1 MNVVDLDATRK
12 IVLIGDFDKASDAV
26 SYMEFAKQ
34 SAASQVMPWLKPDKY
49 SFSII
54 TDENLPLLLE
64 KKDLEQYRK
73 FLVQN
78 LPGKF

>member
-1 MNVVDLDATRK
+1 
-12 IVLIGDFDKASDAV
+12 
-26 SYMEFAKQ
+26 
-34 SAASQVMPWLKPDKY
+34 MPWLTADHY

-54 TDENLPLLLE
+54 TDDNLPVLLE
-64 KKDLEQYRK
+64 KKDTEQYRK

>member
-1 MNVVDLDATRK
+1 
-12 IVLIGDFDKASDAV
+12 
-26 SYMEFAKQ
+26 
-34 SAASQVMPWLKPDKY
+34 MPWLKAEHY

-54 TDENLPLLLE
+54 TDDNLPVLLE

>member
-1 MNVVDLDATRK
+1 M
-12 IVLIGDFDKASDAV
+12 VLVGDFPNVKEAF
-26 SYMEFAKQ
+26 SYMQAAKN
-34 SAASQVMPWLKPDKY
+34 AAAGDVMPWLKADKY

-54 TDENLPLLLE
+54 TDDNLPLLLE
-64 KKDLEQYRK
+64 KKDMEQYRK

>member
-12 IVLIGDFDKASDAV
+12 IILVGDFASAREAL
-26 SYMEFAKQ
+26 SYMQYAKQ
-34 SAASQVMPWLKPDKY
+34 SAASEVMPWLTADHY

-54 TDENLPLLLE
+54 TDDNLPVLLE
-64 KKDLEQYRK
+64 KKDTEQYRK